1 MSAPV
6 AYIRRSSADAG
17 SPGDISRDVQ
27 ESAIRELAAR
37 DGHNGD
43 VRIFVDWA
51 RSADEE
57 KIGKRTEYAAML
69 AEVEGGRVS
78 TIYAYALDRLQRSV
92 IQTSKLVKACE
103 AHGVRIVTQR
113 EGEVRHD
120 TPDEWLRFTTLATF
134 AEFELRTIKKRA
146 QAAIQRRAARGDA
159 LGKPPYGY
167 QFGRDDTKRVIL
179 LPDPQQPLQ
188 PVLDAFNEAGSFNG
202 AARLLNERGM
212 PAPRG
217 GKWAGNV
224 VNNIVRRERPGLV
237 PRHRS
242 EARVA
247 PRGTHLFSRLL
258 RCSCGRMLTPRV
270 NRKQVTKYGTYGPYI
285 GYQCYAGRHDPDH
298 PRPYMVSE
306 RLILDWAIVE
316 AARFRA
322 PDRVMI
328 GKVDAAKRAALD
340 AERERIGW
348 AVVRG
353 AIPQAAGDARLDEI
367 DAELDALADVEAV
380 MDVPSIDWQ
389 RTPPHAINAVLRALW
404 DYVQLGDG
412 MRPVRAAWRL
422 PPEYI
427 A

>member
-1 MSAPV
+1 MSTPV

-27 ESAIRELAAR
+27 EAAIRELAAR

-69 AEVEGGRVS
+69 AEVEAGRVS

-92 IQTSKLVKACE
+92 IQTAKLVKACE

-146 QAAIQRRAARGDA
+146 QAAMQRRTARGDA
-159 LGKPPYGY
+159 LGKPAYGY
-167 QFGRDDTKRVIL
+167 QFGRDDMQRVIL
-179 LPDPQQPLQ
+179 VPDPLQPLQ
-188 PVLDAFNEAGSFNG
+188 PVLDAFTEAGSFNG
-202 AARLLNERGM
+202 AAKLLNQRGI
-212 PAPRG
+212 PAARG
-217 GKWAGNV
+217 GKWAGNI
-224 VNNIVRRERPGLV
+224 VNKIVRRERPGLV
-237 PRHRS
+237 PRSRS

-270 NRKQVTKYGTYGPYI
+270 NRKQVTKYGTYGPYT

-298 PRPYMVSE
+298 PRPYMIAEPIVRE
-306 RLILDWAIVE
+306 WAEQE

-322 PDRVMI
+322 PDRVKV

-367 DAELDALADVEAV
+367 DAELEALADVEAV
-380 MDVPSIDWQ
+380 MHVPAIDWE
-389 RTPPHAINAVLRALW
+389 RTPAHAVNGVLRALW
-404 DYVQLGDG
+404 EYVELGPD
-412 MRPVRAAWRL
+412 MRPVRAVWRL
-422 PPEYI
+422 PPEYV